1 MILKINPQ
9 NPEPKKIEQVV
20 AVLRNGGLIIYP
32 TDTIYG
38 LGCDIFNKDAI
49 KKIYQLKKREAKKP
63 MSIICADFKDIAEY
77 AIVSNFA
84 FQLMKKTLPGAY
96 TYVLKA
102 KNKLPATFL
111 AKNKTVGIRIP
122 DNKIC
127 QAITEKFG
135 QPIIST
141 SLNTSGEEVMTS
153 PEQLS
158 KEMTNKI
165 DLIIDNGHLPQ
176 EPSTVVDLTSDQ
188 PIILR
193 QGKGDSSIF
202 KY

>member
-1 MILKINPQ
+1 MILQINPQ
-9 NPEPKKIEQVV
+9 NPEPEKINRVV
-20 AVLRNGGLIIYP
+20 AVLQKGGIIIYP

-49 KKIYQLKKREAKKP
+49 KKIYQLKKREGHKP
-63 MSIICADFKDIAEY
+63 MSIICADFKDIAHY
-77 AIVSNFA
+77 AQVSNFA
-84 FQLMKKTLPGAY
+84 FQLMKRTLPGAY

-127 QAITEKFG
+127 LAITRQLG
-135 QPIIST
+135 HPIIST
-141 SLNTSGEEVMTS
+141 SLNISGEEPLTL
-153 PEQLS
+153 PKQLS
-158 KEMTNKI
+158 QEMANKI
-165 DLIIDNGHLPQ
+165 DLIIDNGLLPQ

-202 KY
+202 KF